1 MIGADDLAFI
11 ATIANHRT
19 LAESARALCITP
31 SSVTLRLQHIEK
43 KLGLTIIHRPARK
56 VSLTEEGE
64 LLLEKGRYI
73 LQSLEDL
80 QSLMDQRKA
89 LVSGKLRV
97 LAPLGFGSDHIAPL
111 LAEYKQEHP
120 ELDIDL
126 ELSDSPTW
134 ANAEKWDLIIY
145 IGALRDSSLKMI
157 TLAKN
162 QRIICAAP
170 SYLDSRGKPS
180 TPNDL
185 LKHQCI
191 ALRENDEDMTL
202 WPFVD
207 QQNHH
212 HPTRIKPSL
221 ISNQGKVIKQWAL
234 SGMGIIMRS
243 SWDVHEH
250 LSKGELI
257 QLLPDYTL
265 PQANIVA
272 LLGSPVKAR
281 SARVS
286 GFISLLKQQLPKR
299 IPSQ

>member
-1 MIGADDLAFI
+1 MISADDLAFI

-19 LAESARALCITP
+19 LAESASALCITP

-43 KLGLTIIHRPARK
+43 KLGLTLIHRPARK

-64 LLLEKGRYI
+64 LLLEKGRHI

-80 QSLMDQRKA
+80 QGLIDERKA
-89 LVSGKLRV
+89 VVSGKLRI

-111 LAEYKQEHP
+111 LAEYKQVHP

-126 ELSDSPTW
+126 ELTDSPTW

-162 QRIICAAP
+162 QRVICAAP
-170 SYLDSRGKPS
+170 SYLDSRGRPDKPS
-180 TPNDL
+180 DL

-207 QQNHH
+207 QQNQH

-243 SWDVHEH
+243 SWDVHDH
-250 LSKGELI
+250 LNKGELV
-257 QLLPDYTL
+257 QLLPEYTL
-265 PQANIVA
+265 PEANIVA
-272 LLGSPVKAR
+272 LLGSPVRAR

-286 GFISLLKQQLPKR
+286 GFIALLKQQLPNR
-299 IPSQ
+299 IPS